1 MSELHSTLKNL
12 PVPTAPPPQY
22 RNSFSL
28 FFCHAAAAAA
38 AAALIE
44 LHVIYSLIRG
54 TFFPFTFD
62 DSFVSRRINIII
74 AHSHLARRTRWCV
87 KWRTLLSEMRSVFSH
102 CRRFRAWHE
111 LRGWWVHALDVA
123 AMFGSRD
130 TYANDLCLSEFRNK
144 NREFIFLSRVVGA
157 CVVRYVCGERRT
169 SSEGL
174 KKLHFGLKWIRCAV
188 AGLGVVV
195 VSNSAHAL
203 NAHAFQCFESQA
215 TFMTYW
221 NFYSRVAIESNR
233 NHWVFWTRIDFSC
246 GYSKWSGLRL
256 NFTLQPS
263 PTNKN
268 TRSRA
273 YLHHDFEAT
282 TTMALLC
289 CFSFSRRISGMLDE
303 IHELNIRL
311 EVWVWRADSW
321 SRLHATRVQ

>member
-1 MSELHSTLKNL
+1 
-12 PVPTAPPPQY
+12 
-22 RNSFSL
+22 
-28 FFCHAAAAAA
+28 
-38 AAALIE
+38 
-44 LHVIYSLIRG
+44 
-54 TFFPFTFD
+54 
-62 DSFVSRRINIII
+62 
-74 AHSHLARRTRWCV
+74 
-87 KWRTLLSEMRSVFSH
+87 MRSVFYH

-263 PTNKN
+263 PTNRKYAFQFQSIPTPRFRSNYNNGIIMLFFFFKANLRHARRN
-268 TRSRA
+268 TRVEHSVGGLGLASRFMKSPA
-273 YLHHDFEAT
+273 RNESAVKMFYIHPLHVYIPTFAH
-282 TTMALLC
+282 
-289 CFSFSRRISGMLDE
+289 
-303 IHELNIRL
+303 
-311 EVWVWRADSW
+311 
-321 SRLHATRVQ
+321 